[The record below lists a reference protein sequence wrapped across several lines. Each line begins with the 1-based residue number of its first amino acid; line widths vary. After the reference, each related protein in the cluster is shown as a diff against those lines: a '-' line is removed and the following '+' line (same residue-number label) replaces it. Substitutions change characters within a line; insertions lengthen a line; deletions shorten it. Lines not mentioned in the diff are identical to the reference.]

1 MDVEAVVS
9 RAREQVD
16 PDLEERDRLE
26 RVASELLERAREA
39 LAELPVEA
47 DAVRVG
53 STARDTWVAG
63 DRDVDLFVRFPPELS
78 RERLEEYG
86 LRVGHSVLP
95 DGREEYAEHPY
106 VTGEFE
112 SFDVDCV
119 PCYAVTSATEARS
132 SVDRTPFHTEYLR
145 GRLDGESA
153 AEVRLA
159 KGFLKGVGVYG
170 SDLRTRGVSGYL
182 TELLV
187 LEYGGFRGLLEA
199 ARDWVPP
206 VQLDPAG
213 HAAAGFDDPLVVVD
227 PTDPERNVAAVVSE
241 RNVARLIHHARA
253 FLEEP
258 SVEAFE
264 PREPA
269 ALTPEAVREQLRR
282 RGTRAVAVRFEAPN
296 VVADQ
301 LFPQLERSLSGVRD
315 ALARRGFSP
324 LRATVAAEPGD
335 RRDQWGDAALLVE
348 CGVARLPG
356 IERHEG
362 PPVHVEGHGEAF
374 YRAYADDPG
383 SYGPFVENDRYVVE
397 RPRELTTPE
406 AFLESDALLEVGHGA
421 RVADSL
427 RSGYEVLVGEEVATL
442 ADSDPFGRALARYFD
457 PQP

>member
-1 MDVEAVVS
+1 MEFEAVVS
-9 RAREQVD
+9 RARERVD
-16 PDLEERDRLE
+16 PDTEERDRLE
-26 RVASELLERAREA
+26 RVAGELLDRAREA

-53 STARDTWVAG
+53 STARNTWVAG

-106 VTGEFE
+106 VTGEFDG
-112 SFDVDCV
+112 FDVDCV
-119 PCYAVTSATEARS
+119 PCYAVASATAARS

-145 GRLDGESA
+145 GRLDEGSA

-170 SDLRTRGVSGYL
+170 SDLRTRGFSGYL

-187 LEYGGFRGLLEA
+187 LEYGGFRGLVEA
-199 ARDWVPP
+199 ARGWAPP
-206 VQLDPAG
+206 VTLDPAG
-213 HAAAGFDDPLVVVD
+213 HAAASFDDPLVVVD
-227 PTDPERNVAAVVSE
+227 PTDPERNVAAVVSQ
-241 RNVARLIHHARA
+241 RNVARLVHHARA
-253 FLEEP
+253 VLAEP
-258 SVEAFE
+258 SLEAFE

-269 ALTPEAVREQLRR
+269 PLSQEAVREHLRR
-282 RGTRAVAVRFEAPN
+282 RGTTAVAVRFGAPD

-301 LFPQLERSLSGVRD
+301 LFPQLERSLSGVRE
-315 ALARRGFSP
+315 ALGRRGFAP
-324 LRATVAAEPGD
+324 VRATATAEPGD
-335 RRDQWGDAALLVE
+335 RRDEWGDAALLVE
-348 CGVARLPG
+348 CGVARLPDV
-356 IERHEG
+356 ERHEG
-362 PPVHVEGHGEAF
+362 PPVHVEGHAEEF
-374 YRAYADDPG
+374 YRGYADDPE
-383 SYGPFVENDRYVVE
+383 SYGPFVEGDRYVVE

-427 RSGYEVLVGEEVATL
+427 RAGYEVLAGDEVATL
-442 ADSDPFGRALARYFD
+442 AESGPFGRALARYFD
-457 PQP
+457 PEP